1 MERAQEKTV
10 MTMANGAIEIDIDKL
25 ADGIYELI
33 KEHPDGRCLSL
44 GMLPADLMITFEKML
59 ENKIPDEFILPSSKL
74 KNLDDM
80 VIYDGCRIRRG
91 IINEMNKRIL
101 DRAEK
106 EGIFNWQLG

>member
-10 MTMANGAIEIDIDKL
+10 MTMANGAIEINIDKL
-25 ADGIYELI
+25 ADGVYELI

-44 GMLPADLMITFEKML
+44 GMLPADLMITFERML
-59 ENKIPDEFILPSSKL
+59 KDKIPDEFILSSKKL
-74 KNLDDM
+74 KSIDEM
-80 VIYDGCRIRRG
+80 VIHDGSRMRKG
-91 IINEMNKRIL
+91 IMNEISKRIL